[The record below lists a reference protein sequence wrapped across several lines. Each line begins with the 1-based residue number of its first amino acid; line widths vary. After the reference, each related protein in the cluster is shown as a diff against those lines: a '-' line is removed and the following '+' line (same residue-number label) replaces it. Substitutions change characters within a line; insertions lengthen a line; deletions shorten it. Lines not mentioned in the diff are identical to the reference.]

1 MEWGMERRKEVGKK
15 KRKGGRERKKPEQSV
30 PPPVLTYLYRHIS
43 MGINKNIHVIGD
55 APNIN
60 LELSLLVLKIYST

>member
-1 MEWGMERRKEVGKK
+1 MERRKEVGKK

-43 MGINKNIHVIGD
+43 MGINK
-55 APNIN
+55 
-60 LELSLLVLKIYST
+60 TFTQ